1 MRKNHCLR
9 CNQAIE
15 GGQAHYGQHIQ
26 CFKEIFSVAEVLE
39 FHSLARKESSSNK
52 EQKNLLPHLTSYFAG
67 NYKKYEGKLGGLS
80 YILKFSKAEYPE
92 LAPVEYVC
100 NKIAYYCGIP
110 TPKPFT
116 LIEMADNE
124 LAFVSKNF
132 MHAMKTHSTLVH
144 IYRYLEGGA
153 ENYNVEKISNMIY
166 GETKSPQDVSH
177 FFKVLLF
184 DSLIGNHDR
193 HGSNLGLL
201 ETAKGKSLAPI
212 YDNPSYLGLESG
224 SMLSAHFSPKGK
236 IWTKDSK
243 EPGMME
249 YLEEISRLGAFEM
262 AEEFFNKLPIA
273 RVSSTISDAVCL
285 SDPMKKA
292 LLKLINERYMELK
305 KYVESRRN

>member
-1 MRKNHCLR
+1 MKRNYCLR

-15 GGQAHYGQHIQ
+15 TSRIHYGQHIK
-26 CFKEIFSVAEVLE
+26 CFKEIFSVSDILE
-39 FHSLARKESSSNK
+39 FHSLARKESSSKK
-52 EQKNLLPHLTSYFAG
+52 EEKSLLPHLTSYFAG
-67 NYKKYEGKLGGLS
+67 NYKKYEGKLGDLS

-92 LAPVEYVC
+92 LAPVEYIC

-116 LIEMADNE
+116 LIEMMDNE

-144 IYRYLEGGA
+144 IYRYLDGGV
-153 ENYNVEKISNMIY
+153 ENYNVEMISNTIY
-166 GETKSPQDVSH
+166 RETNSPQDVST
-177 FFKVLLF
+177 FFKTLLF

-193 HGSNLGLL
+193 HGSNLALL
-201 ETAKGKSLAPI
+201 ETAKAKSLAPI

-236 IWTKDSK
+236 VWTKDSK

-249 YLEEISRLGAFEM
+249 YLEEISRLGALEI
-262 AEEFFNKLPIA
+262 AEDFFNKLPIA
-273 RVSSTISDAVCL
+273 RIQSTISEAVCL

-292 LLKLINERYMELK
+292 LLKLIHERYMELK
-305 KYVESRRN
+305 KYVENKRN